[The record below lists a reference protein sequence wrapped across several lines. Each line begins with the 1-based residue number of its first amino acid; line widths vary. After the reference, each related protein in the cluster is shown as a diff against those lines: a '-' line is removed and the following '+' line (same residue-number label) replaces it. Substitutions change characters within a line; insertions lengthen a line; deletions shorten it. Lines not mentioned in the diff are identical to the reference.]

1 MTTIHLFDVFVEYLG
16 QGQGDL
22 KDFSR
27 RVESIL
33 LPRVELCAVGVRSP
47 LGWVAEQMGPPGPLG
62 SSLNVGVAPES
73 SAETE
78 LQTSS

>member
-1 MTTIHLFDVFVEYLG
+1 MITIHLLDVFVEYLG

-33 LPRVELCAVGVRSP
+33 LRHVELCAVGVGSP
-47 LGWVAEQMGPPGPLG
+47 LGWVAEQMGLPWACL
-62 SSLNVGVAPES
+62 
-73 SAETE
+73 
-78 LQTSS
+78 